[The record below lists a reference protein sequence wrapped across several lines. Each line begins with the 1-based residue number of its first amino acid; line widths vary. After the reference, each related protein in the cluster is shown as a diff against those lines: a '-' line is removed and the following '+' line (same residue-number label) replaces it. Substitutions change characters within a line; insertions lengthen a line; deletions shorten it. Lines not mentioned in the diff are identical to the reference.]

1 MNESWLLLILLGL
14 GLVGVMGLT
23 SARWPLDTPLFEWAP
38 GVPFTYRDS
47 FQGVQVLGGV
57 GSGKTSG
64 SGRTLQEALFRHGY
78 GGLILCSKVSDLE
91 DYLEVARSAGR
102 MDSVLVFEDGGPWR
116 FNWLDYE
123 WNRPGPGSRNILSL
137 MQQFGQLNELADR
150 GQGQQAGGGSDPY
163 WGRSRL
169 QCIRNAVQLVA
180 LARGDLTLQDICE
193 VIEGIPQGFEQVE
206 DEAWKEESAVYRM
219 MDAVSDQLDDLSPS
233 DAEDFDLIGRYFLH
247 FMAGL
252 AVETLSPIKHGALG
266 LFDGFLT
273 QPLRGLFAGTTNV
286 VPEMAFEGAII
297 LVNLPIKEYGEAGR
311 LANVAWKL
319 AFQRAC
325 ERRDVNTH
333 PRPVFLF
340 CDEAHQYITPF
351 DQVFA
356 ATARS
361 QRVCVTFLFQNVDT
375 LITSIGTSWH
385 ARHLVNA
392 MLGNLATTI
401 FHANTSPETNQWAAD
416 RIGQDLQWRL
426 GGSSSNPNPI
436 VGLGQASA
444 NISEMLLHQVLP
456 LEFQHLRTGGPEND
470 FLVDAIVA
478 RAGRPFPGGRNF
490 LRTSFRQVPKAMGG
504 GTA

>member
-1 MNESWLLLILLGL
+1 MNVS
-14 GLVGVMGLT
+14 
-23 SARWPLDTPLFEWAP
+23 SSLDSPLFEWAT
-38 GVPFTYRDS
+38 GAPFTYRDS

-64 SGRTLQEALFRHGY
+64 SGRQLLMSMAEHGY

-91 DYLEVARSAGR
+91 DYLEIMRAAGR
-102 MDSVLVFEDGGPWR
+102 MDSVLVFEPDGPWR
-116 FNWLDYE
+116 LNWLDYE
-123 WNRPGPGSRNILSL
+123 FNRPGRGGRNILSL
-137 MQQFGQLNELADR
+137 MQQLGELNELMDR
-150 GQGQQAGGGSDPY
+150 GQGQQAGGGSDAY
-163 WGRSRL
+163 WARSRI
-169 QCIRNAVQLVA
+169 QCVRNAVRLVA
-180 LARGDLTLQDICE
+180 LARGGLSMRSIYE
-193 VIEGIPQGFEQVE
+193 VIEGIPQGFEQVA
-206 DEAWKEESAVYRM
+206 DDAWKAESALYAH
-219 MDAVSDQLDDLSPS
+219 MDAALGRQDDLSPS
-233 DAEDFDLIGRYFLH
+233 EEEDLDLLGHYFLH

-266 LFDGFLT
+266 LFEGFLIE
-273 QPLRGLFAGTTNV
+273 PLRGLFTTTTNV
-286 VPEMAFEGAII
+286 VPEMAFEGAIFI
-297 LVNLPIKEYGEAGR
+297 VNLPIKEFGEAGK
-311 LANVAWKL
+311 LASVVWKL

-325 ERRDVNTH
+325 ERRDVTRH

-361 QRVCVTFLFQNVDT
+361 QRVCTTFLYQNVDT

-426 GGSSSNPNPI
+426 GGSSSNPNPM

-478 RAGRPFPGGRNF
+478 RAGRPFPDGRNF
-490 LRTSFRQVPKAMGG
+490 LRTSFRQVPKA
-504 GTA
+504 T